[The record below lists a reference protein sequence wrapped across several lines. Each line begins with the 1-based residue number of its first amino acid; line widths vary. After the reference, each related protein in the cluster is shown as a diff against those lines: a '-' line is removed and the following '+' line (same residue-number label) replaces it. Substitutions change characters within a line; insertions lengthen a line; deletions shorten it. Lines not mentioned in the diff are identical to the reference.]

1 MAAALPKVPM
11 HALNLGDRISPT
23 RVARGRATGYRYAHS
38 SSDMAPPVRF
48 GEMVQPGRFSA
59 QSKHSQAFLF
69 EVLCFEQKGDYLV
82 SYLIITERAKELFNK
97 KKTRI
102 FRENIFYSNQ

>member
-11 HALNLGDRISPT
+11 HALKLGDRISPT
-23 RVARGRATGYRYAHS
+23 GVARGRATGYRYAHS

-59 QSKHSQAFLF
+59 QSKHSQQAFLF
-69 EVLCFEQKGDYLV
+69 EVLCFEHKGDYQSATYYRTGHIPEHASTFFLTLV
-82 SYLIITERAKELFNK
+82 LES
-97 KKTRI
+97 
-102 FRENIFYSNQ
+102 